1 MPVNEQEASLARM
14 SDLLGLS
21 AEAFVASE
29 RTLEKIRQTQQML
42 DLWDALD
49 TSAARQSVLEF
60 IRMLTPSQEC
70 TQTSAAVFHRSQC

>member
-1 MPVNEQEASLARM
+1 MPVSEQEASLARM

-49 TSAARQSVLEF
+49 TPDDRQSVLEF
-60 IRMLTPSQEC
+60 IRVL
-70 TQTSAAVFHRSQC
+70 ARS